1 MERITNL
8 SLNRNIL
15 GTTQR
20 TLAQLA
26 TYQRQLASGKK
37 VNEVSDDPVGAKTS
51 MRYRADRFSTTKYL
65 DNIDRGNAFMN
76 ASDSA
81 LAEMSTLM
89 DQIKDLG
96 VQGASG
102 SQDAASRKVLA
113 QSVDSYLTRMIELGN
128 TVHDGRYVFAG
139 TATVQDAPPFALSE
153 DGSQVQYSGNLDSF
167 SIAIGPTAAIPV
179 NQHGHELF
187 MGSTDIFAS
196 VIQLRDALK
205 ANDGDKVNDLLA
217 GVDAASVQINDIH
230 GAMGGRLQRLD
241 LARNQLEES
250 RVYLGELVSG
260 IEDVDLTEAISQM
273 QLTQVAL
280 EAGLQAGTRVLQ
292 PTLLDFLR

>member
-1 MERITNL
+1 MERVTNV
-8 SLNRNIL
+8 SLNRSIL

-37 VNEVSDDPVGAKTS
+37 VNAVSDDPVGAKS
-51 MRYRADRFSTTKYL
+51 AMRYRADRFDAGKYL
-65 DNIDRGNAFMN
+65 ENIDRSRSFMY

-89 DQIKDLG
+89 DQVKDLAL
-96 VQGASG
+96 QGANG
-102 SQDAASRKVLA
+102 TQDAASRKVLA

-128 TVHDGRYVFAG
+128 TVHDGRYIFAG
-139 TATVQDAPPFALSE
+139 TTTVQDRPPFTRSADDTRVE
-153 DGSQVQYSGNLDSF
+153 YGGNLDGF
-167 SIAIGPTAAIPV
+167 SVEIGPTASIQV
-179 NQHGHELF
+179 NQNGYQLF
-187 MGSTDIFAS
+187 MGETDVFRS
-196 VIQLRDALK
+196 VIGLRDALK
-205 ANDGDKVNDLLA
+205 ANDGDKVNTLLA
-217 GVDAASVQINDIH
+217 DVDAASVQVNDLH
-230 GAMGGRLQRLD
+230 GAMGGRLQRLE
-241 LARNQLEES
+241 LARNQLEDNQT
-250 RVYLGELVSG
+250 YLGELVSS
-260 IEDVDLTEAISQM
+260 IEDVDLTEAISKM